1 MYGLG
6 PQKFLKQAAKQKPG
20 DTSKIQNQE
29 EPGKS
34 KQADTTTHNAKM
46 NEAGNEDMENNK
58 DMNISKAKPG
68 TPKSDPIPEATPE
81 MSKTDPEPDEGAKD
95 TGFFASLK
103 KKVKEHVMKKGTDEM
118 SGMMNPEGG
127 NKSEGSKE
135 ANLANENAPAE
146 NRPKID
152 KPQRP
157 ERNDPK
163 PKVPKT
169 PPGPVNNTPTPK
181 IPKSPR
187 MMRPK
192 IPKIRR

>member
-6 PQKFLKQAAKQKPG
+6 PQKFLSQAAKQKSG
-20 DTSKIQNQE
+20 DTSQIQRGK
-29 EPGKS
+29 EPGP
-34 KQADTTTHNAKM
+34 ANHPDTTSENTKM
-46 NEAGNEDMENNK
+46 NQSGNEDLENNP
-58 DMNISKAKPG
+58 DMNMSKAKPG
-68 TPKSDPIPEATPE
+68 TPKSDPIPEATSE
-81 MSKTDPEPDEGAKD
+81 MSKTDPAPDEGAKD

-103 KKVKEHVMKKGTDEM
+103 KKVKDYVMKKGTDKM
-118 SGMMNPEGG
+118 SAMMNPEGG
-127 NKSEGSKE
+127 DKSEGSKE
-135 ANLANENAPAE
+135 ANISNDNAPAE
-146 NRPKID
+146 NRPKLD

-181 IPKSPR
+181 IPKAPR

-192 IPKIRR
+192 IPRIR